1 MSVMSKVFRVL
12 SVGIL
17 LFLGLFSMPPVGDL
31 ASAADEVKGIPCEVP
46 HGQNATRAEQ
56 AETKGTHMISGEV
69 MRVEDAN
76 YLVREE
82 GGKEVTLKTDH
93 KTVQPVI
100 HQGDRISADV
110 NDQNY
115 ALWIRSNK
123 MTDRRTEHASADCT
137 PN

>member
-1 MSVMSKVFRVL
+1 MIVTSKVIRVL
-12 SVGIL
+12 GGIL
-17 LFLGLFSMPPVGDL
+17 LFLGLFSIPQVGHL
-31 ASAADEVKGIPCEVP
+31 ASAADEVKGSPCEVP

-56 AETKGTHMISGEV
+56 AEKETHMIEGEV
-69 MRVEDAN
+69 MRVEDEN
-76 YLVREE
+76 YLIREQS
-82 GGKEVTLKTDH
+82 GKEVTLKTDQ
-93 KTVQPVI
+93 KTVQPII

>member
-1 MSVMSKVFRVL
+1 MHLEDTKYF
-12 SVGIL
+12 I
-17 LFLGLFSMPPVGDL
+17 
-31 ASAADEVKGIPCEVP
+31 K
-46 HGQNATRAEQ
+46 EQ
-56 AETKGTHMISGEV
+56 S
-69 MRVEDAN
+69 
-76 YLVREE
+76 
-82 GGKEVTLKTDH
+82 GKEVTLTTDE